1 MRRREFE
8 VTNSK
13 ELSVVLGAIEW
24 GTLALITPEGTPL
37 QVPLNFVQLE
47 GHLYFHGSPAGDKI
61 ATLKQNS
68 AASFLVVDA
77 HALLPSTFFDPE
89 NACPATQFFKSV
101 LVKGQVRLVE
111 DLGEKARALQALMTK
126 LQPQGGYDPISS
138 DNPRYLVALR
148 GVAVIAMSMDSVTG
162 KWKLGQNLSSAQA
175 DGIMEQLEQRN
186 SLNDCRTANAI
197 EQYRP
202 SSK

>member
-8 VTNSK
+8 VTDPK
-13 ELSVVLGAIEW
+13 ELSAVLEAIEW
-24 GTLALITPEGTPL
+24 GVLALITPQGTPL
-37 QVPLNFVQLE
+37 QVPLNFVHRSGQ
-47 GHLYFHGSPAGDKI
+47 LYFHGSLAGEKV
-61 ATLKQNS
+61 ATVKQNGT
-68 AASFLVVDA
+68 ASFLVVDA

-111 DLGEKARALQALMTK
+111 DPAEKAEALQALMTK
-126 LQPQGGYDPISS
+126 LQPAGGYDPISS
-138 DNPRYLVALR
+138 ENPRYQAALR
-148 GVAVIAMSMDSVTG
+148 GVAVFAMSMDSVSG
-162 KWKLGQNLSSAQA
+162 KFKLGQNLSPELA
-175 DGIMEQLEQRN
+175 DRIMEELEQRN
-186 SLNDCRTANAI
+186 APEDCRTANAM